1 MNVLA
6 QPLSQGS
13 LLGLLAQ
20 EQGQR
25 SIKSRL

>member
-6 QPLSQGS
+6 QTLSQGS

-25 SIKSRL
+25 SIKSKL

>member
-6 QPLSQGS
+6 KPLSQGS

-25 SIKSRL
+25 IIKSKL